1 MAAKK
6 KKKPSTNRLLVIV
19 MAVFVGI
26 CSFKIAGTQ
35 MEISEKEYQLQQ
47 LENSIKQQ
55 EELNK
60 ELENQ
65 LEQDQAETLD
75 KVAYE
80 QYGYGYPDEHI
91 FIDSQAS

>member
-1 MAAKK
+1 
-6 KKKPSTNRLLVIV
+6 
-19 MAVFVGI
+19 
-26 CSFKIAGTQ
+26 